1 MSRLVRQVA
10 LLAVALSLVGCKSKT
25 APKAAAPV
33 EPAFRVKAGDLLT
46 EYSTNAVAADAKYK
60 GQVLLVTGQFH
71 SANKA
76 PLLGYAV
83 QLAPEGG
90 GDVGTTFVQC
100 FIVESAE
107 AKVAAFQPGQKIALV
122 GTCDGQVLGQ
132 VKLSKC
138 SLAE

>member
-1 MSRLVRQVA
+1 MPILVRRVA
-10 LLAVALSLVGCKSKT
+10 LLALALSLVGCKSKSP
-25 APKAAAPV
+25 PKAAAP
-33 EPAFRVKAGDLLT
+33 EAPAARVTAGDLLS

-60 GQVLLVTGQFH
+60 GKVLLVSGQFH

-83 QLAPEGG
+83 QLAPEGA
-90 GDVGTTFVQC
+90 GDVATSFVQC

-107 AKVAAFQPGQKIALV
+107 ARVAQFQPGQKIALV